1 MAEPLA
7 LPAVK
12 GIETVVLFVTVA
24 VPSVGAAGAAAA
36 EGVIELEAEDEE
48 LAPTPLVAVIVKV
61 YAWP

>member
-1 MAEPLA
+1 MADPLA

-24 VPSVGAAGAAAA
+24 VPIVGAAGTAAA
-36 EGVIELEAEDEE
+36 EGVIELDAEDGEPV
-48 LAPTPLVAVIVKV
+48 PTPFVAVIVKV